1 VVFAMILMTS
11 HRARHEPLEVR
22 EERWSSRQPTATL
35 TDRTG
40 RHDRYSVELPMP
52 SSSFAEGT
60 PSLLERA
67 RDALLRYDIYAP
79 RRMRSAVCSPDG
91 RVCVGALIIQR
102 VCVGPI
108 AVETAVRVVDVFEA
122 SEMRRVGFT
131 YVTLQG
137 HVEKGVASFLVAR
150 HDDAAGQRLTFN
162 IESWST
168 SARGMAQ
175 AIAPLSRLV
184 QKAISR
190 EALEHFR
197 TSVSGG
203 DQLVRRP
210 AVL

>member
-1 VVFAMILMTS
+1 MILMTT
-11 HRARHEPLEVR
+11 HRARREPLDVR
-22 EERWSSRQPTATL
+22 KAFWSSRQPTATL
-35 TDRTG
+35 TERTG
-40 RHDRYSVELPMP
+40 RHDRYSVDLPLA
-52 SSSFAEGT
+52 SSPLPEGR
-60 PSLLERA
+60 PSLLARA

-79 RRMRSAVCSPDG
+79 RRMRSAVCSSDG
-91 RVCVGALIIQR
+91 RVRSGTLIIQR
-102 VCVGPI
+102 VSVGPI
-108 AVETAVRVVDVFEA
+108 AVETAVRVVDVFEGR
-122 SEMRRVGFT
+122 EGRLVGFT

-137 HVEKGVASFLVAR
+137 HVEKGVASFFVAS
-150 HDDAAGQRLTFN
+150 HDHAAGQRLTFN

-168 SARGMAQ
+168 SARGVAQ

-197 TSVSGG
+197 SVVSGG